1 MGKIFLY
8 LLLSSQRPHQETKD
22 DSSFE
27 IKVVKGLNAH
37 MRSNM
42 SSEEQHSVALTSQDI
57 GILSVSLNAVNY

>member
-1 MGKIFLY
+1 MGTIFLY

-27 IKVVKGLNAH
+27 IKVVKGLNAP